1 MPRGS
6 KSRQANYETRRRA
19 PNNSSQIELDPPKDL
34 KPSKTTTGAS
44 RNTPAVAPKG
54 NTHTHRGSP
63 NEQGKEEEDNEKV
76 KADKMIFGLKIVET
90 FRQRL

>member
-54 NTHTHRGSP
+54 NTHTHT
-63 NEQGKEEEDNEKV
+63 EEALTSRAKRRRTM
-76 KADKMIFGLKIVET
+76 KK
-90 FRQRL
+90 